1 MTTWKF
7 TNIDNVHYLNY
18 CFQNERGFYR
28 TANLRTIYN
37 DYANKSNIHAVFA
50 QSYNNWCRYWFM
62 GPGLKRVKHSSDIH
76 NSFFRHLYQFLGAD
90 IYRQFDPDN
99 NNDCEICKFNIS
111 RIIQIYD
118 DYFKQ
123 PEYTIQEA
131 YYVNPARE
139 PQIHYVEHLIQTA
152 NYVKPSY
159 IPWEEKY
166 KAIVYRKGHRGAIS
180 TYLSHW
186 YI

>member
-1 MTTWKF
+1 MTTWKY
-7 TNIDNVHYLNY
+7 TNIDTQHYLNY
-18 CFQNERGFYR
+18 CFLNEHGHYR
-28 TANLRTIYN
+28 TANLRDIYN
-37 DYANKSNIHAVFA
+37 KFAPHSNIHAVFVR
-50 QSYNNWCRYWFM
+50 SYNDWCKYWFM
-62 GPGLKRVKHSSDIH
+62 GPGLKRVKNHERH
-76 NSFFRHLYQFLGAD
+76 HSFFRHLYQFLGAD
-90 IYRQFDPDN
+90 IYRQFDPNN

-123 PEYTIQEA
+123 PEYTIHEA

-139 PQIHYVEHLIQTA
+139 PQIHYVEHHIHEA

-166 KAIVYRKGHRGAIS
+166 KAIVYKKGHRGAIS
-180 TYLSHW
+180 TWLSHW